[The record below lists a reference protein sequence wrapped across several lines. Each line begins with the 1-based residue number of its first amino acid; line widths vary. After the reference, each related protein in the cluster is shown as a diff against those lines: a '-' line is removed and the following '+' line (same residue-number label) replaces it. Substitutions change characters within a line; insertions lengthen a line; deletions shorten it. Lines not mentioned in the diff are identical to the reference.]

1 MSSLGARFAA
11 AVSSVGFTLFA
22 ACSGESLMGPS
33 EAGSVSIASGDFSI
47 EIVTVTSGLPADP
60 DGYTLTVDG
69 EHMGAMGCHES
80 RLIDG
85 LVGSM
90 HEVVLSDVAANC
102 EVVDGNERVVS
113 NQGSRGWV
121 QFQVICSGAGRLED
135 QIVFTSV
142 PRAFGEAIWVMDA
155 DGSNAAL
162 LSPPRQRSDFAA
174 VSRDGSRIAFA
185 STGEDFMGRW
195 ALYVMDADGSEVSRL
210 TNFSD
215 NIPGSWSPDGSRI
228 AFTSGRHGGGGGK
241 SMQAP
246 GAGGGNTELYII
258 DANGS
263 AETRLT
269 DDPGQDLSPAWSP
282 DGSSIAFATDRE
294 GNFEIYLMS
303 LSDGKLQNLTAN
315 PALDAQPVWSPDGS
329 RIAFTSGRDG
339 NEEIYVMNPNGTD
352 VRRLTDHPAA
362 DAQPAWSADGRNVLF
377 TSDRGGA
384 HQIYRVSLEGGAPEQ
399 LTDSRIESLRGVA
412 SP

>member
-1 MSSLGARFAA
+1 M
-11 AVSSVGFTLFA
+11 
-22 ACSGESLMGPS
+22 
-33 EAGSVSIASGDFSI
+33 
-47 EIVTVTSGLPADP
+47 TVTSGLPADP

-69 EHMGAMGCHES
+69 EDVGAIGCHES
-80 RLIDG
+80 RAIDG
-85 LVGSM
+85 LVGST

-113 NQGSRGWV
+113 NQGSKGWV
-121 QFQVICSGAGRLED
+121 QFQIICSGAGSLED

-142 PRAFGEAIWVMDA
+142 PRAFGEAIWVMDS

-174 VSRDGSRIAFA
+174 VSPDGLKLAFA

-195 ALYVMDADGSEVSRL
+195 ALYVMNADGSEVSRL
-210 TNFSD
+210 TGYSD
-215 NIPGSWSPDGSRI
+215 DVPGSWSPDGSRI

-241 SMQAP
+241 AMQAP
-246 GAGGGNTELYII
+246 GASGGNTEIYII

-263 AETRLT
+263 AEIRLT

-294 GNFEIYLMS
+294 GNFEIYMMWLN
-303 LSDGKLQNLTAN
+303 DGRLQNLTAN

-329 RIAFTSGRDG
+329 KIAFTSGRDG
-339 NEEIYVMNPNGTD
+339 NEEIYVMNRTGTEL
-352 VRRLTDHPAA
+352 RRLTDHPAA
-362 DAQPAWSADGRNVLF
+362 DEQPAWSADGREVLF
-377 TSDRGGA
+377 SSDRGGTF
-384 HQIYRVSLEGGAPEQ
+384 QIYKVSVDGGAPIQ
-399 LTDSRIESLRGVA
+399 LTDSRFESLRGVA